1 MSYFS
6 QAMLTRLE
14 VNNFKN
20 LVAIDVRFGAFTC
33 IAGAN
38 GVGKSNLFDAIR
50 FLSLLTDWPILD
62 AVMSM
67 RDEGNRS
74 SDLRTLFHK
83 AGDRYADTMTFAV
96 EMITPPEGVDDL
108 GQPAKASLTFVR
120 YELHIRY
127 RDADAHNPAGSLEI
141 THESLRPLGMAEA
154 RKTLGFPHSPA
165 FRTSALVSYRKRK
178 GTAFISTIQSEE
190 GKCVI
195 QLHQDG
201 GSSGQPQ
208 KRLATALPRTVL
220 SVTNATE
227 HPTALMAK
235 REMQSWQMLQM
246 EPTALRAPDELSLSA
261 SSHIAANG
269 AHLPATLFRLA
280 SLEMLRQ
287 GPPTPHQ
294 LPLEDQALAGVFS
307 RVARRLNE
315 LIEDVRDISVDRD
328 DKRQLLVLKVRLKD
342 GTELPARSLSDG
354 TLRFLALAVLEQDSQ
369 AQGLLC
375 LEEPENGIHPARI
388 AAMLRLLN
396 DIACDA
402 TTAIGPDNPL
412 RQVIINTHA
421 PAVVQEVPDDSLVLA
436 DTVATRRAAT
446 PTQPASSYR
455 TLSLSCLSATWR
467 SDEARREAT
476 PGEEPM
482 PTMARGK
489 LVRYLDPVAEEPVA
503 LEDAPPRQT
512 TRVVDRPDIQALK
525 VRQTTLA
532 L

>member
-1 MSYFS
+1 
-6 QAMLTRLE
+6 MLTRLE
-14 VNNFKN
+14 VTNFKN
-20 LVAIDVRFGAFTC
+20 LVGIDVRFGAFTC

-50 FLSLLTDWPILD
+50 FLSLLTDYPILD

-83 AGDRYADTMTFAV
+83 AGDRYADSMTFAA
-96 EMITPPEGVDDL
+96 EMIIPQEGVDDL
-108 GQPAKASLTFVR
+108 GQPAKASHTLVR

-127 RDADAHNPAGSLEI
+127 RAADTQNPAGSLEI
-141 THESLRPLGMAEA
+141 THETLLPLGMGEA

-165 FRTSALVSYRKRK
+165 FRNTALVSYRKRK
-178 GTAFISTIQSEE
+178 GTPFISTIQSEE
-190 GKCVI
+190 GKCII

-227 HPTALMAK
+227 HPTALLAK

-246 EPTALRAPDELSLSA
+246 EPTALRAPDELSLSGF
-261 SSHIAANG
+261 SHIAANG
-269 AHLPATLFRLA
+269 AHLPATLYRLA
-280 SLEMLRQ
+280 SQELLQQNQHTGQLSLEEEV
-287 GPPTPHQ
+287 T
-294 LPLEDQALAGVFS
+294 AGIFS
-307 RVARRLNE
+307 RIARRLND

-328 DKRQLLVLKVRLKD
+328 DKRQLLILKVKLKD

-369 AQGLLC
+369 TQGLLC

-388 AAMLRLLN
+388 ASMLRLLN
-396 DIACDA
+396 DIACD
-402 TTAIGPDNPL
+402 TSLTIGFGNPL

-421 PAVVQEVPDDSLVLA
+421 PAVVQEVDDDSLVLA
-436 DTVATRRAAT
+436 DTVAVHQAAT
-446 PTQPASSYR
+446 TGQPASFYR
-455 TLSLSCLSATWR
+455 ILSLSCMSHTWR
-467 SDEARREAT
+467 NDEARRNAT
-476 PGEEPM
+476 PDEVPM
-482 PTMARGK
+482 PTLSRGK
-489 LVRYLDPVAEEPVA
+489 LLRYLNPVSEQAEA
-503 LEDAPPRQT
+503 QIDADFYHGGARPRI
-512 TRVVDRPDIQALK
+512 RVIDRPEIQTLKAMQTALPF
-525 VRQTTLA
+525 
-532 L
+532 

>member
-1 MSYFS
+1 
-6 QAMLTRLE
+6 MLTRLE
-14 VNNFKN
+14 VANFKN
-20 LVAIDVRFGAFTC
+20 LVDVDVRFGTFTC

-50 FLSLLTDWPILD
+50 FLNLLTDLPILD

-83 AGDRYADTMTFAV
+83 AGDDYADTMTFAV
-96 EMITPPEGVDDL
+96 EMIIPQEGVDDL
-108 GQPAKASLTFVR
+108 GQPARASLSFVR

-127 RDADAHNPAGSLEI
+127 RSADAHNPAGSLEI

-165 FRTSALVSYRKRK
+165 FRSSALVSYRKRK
-178 GTAFISTIQSEE
+178 GTAFISTVQSEE

-227 HPTALMAK
+227 HPTALLAR

-280 SLEMLRQ
+280 SLELLRQ
-287 GPPTPHQ
+287 EQYPAGQ
-294 LPLEDQALAGVFS
+294 LFPDDQATAGIYS

-315 LIEDVRDISVDRD
+315 LIEDVRDIFVDRD
-328 DKRQLLVLKVRLKD
+328 EKRQLLVLKVTLKD

-396 DIACDA
+396 DIACDS
-402 TTAIGPDNPL
+402 TLPIGPDNPL

-421 PAVVQEVPDDSLVLA
+421 PAVVQEVPDNSLVMA
-436 DTVATRRAAT
+436 DTVATRRPAT
-446 PTQPASSYR
+446 ATQPASSYR
-455 TLSLSCLSATWR
+455 TLSLTCLGGTWR

-476 PGEEPM
+476 PGEKPM
-482 PTMARGK
+482 PTMAKGK
-489 LVRYLDPVAEEPVA
+489 LVRYLDPVAQETAPA
-503 LEDAPPRQT
+503 HDAPHRQT
-512 TRVVDRPDIQALK
+512 VRVIDRADVQALK
-525 VRQTTLA
+525 ASQTTLVF
-532 L
+532 